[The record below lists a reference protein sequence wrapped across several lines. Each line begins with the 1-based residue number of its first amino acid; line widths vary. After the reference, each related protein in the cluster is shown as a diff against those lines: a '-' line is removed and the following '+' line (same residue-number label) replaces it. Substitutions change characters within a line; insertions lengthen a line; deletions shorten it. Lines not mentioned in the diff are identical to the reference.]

1 MRKFIALAALLAGFA
16 AAAVEVKVD
25 IFRDEKD
32 PRVTAFT
39 IPASEKDAPVKNFVM
54 MRDGK
59 KYIPQVQKISFY
71 PNGAVRWYRLIA
83 DVPQGN
89 YLVKPRGSQKS
100 PFTNPVKVIKKYKH
114 ISNDLCDFTYDEKP
128 FAVKLKANGETFT
141 VNAPAI
147 TLPDGSRPKAVLKS
161 AKPVELGPMQT
172 TMEFQGVFEPV
183 PKGEKRYWRMR
194 VTMWANKDFVL
205 IEPLLGTALTKSVAT
220 PFEEM
225 RSLKSAVMR
234 ISSAANAGK
243 EKSCATQWED
253 NSYDITAKGATTSKN
268 GSLGLFDLG
277 GKGSL
282 AIPEMAE
289 RFPIGVTTL
298 ENALDV
304 NLFPE
309 IKPADRYAKCEPVYI
324 KYFPIYTG
332 NYVMRAGVEV
342 SFPMYLALNKK
353 TDAAQFLKP
362 IPVGMVDVE
371 DLNKSGAWLHYIN
384 KPDKY
389 SKPFDPEIKIGL
401 ASWFSTR
408 EKQRWYGF
416 MNYGDGHGERTW
428 NWLNQEYDT
437 GAVFFEQALRMRNPE
452 YFREA
457 LRCVRHQME
466 IDTVK
471 NNPDPIRNGGVYKHA
486 LGHTGGYFTGDDVKR
501 LIKGCN
507 WAGAKNPFLNG
518 ECSSG
523 HTRIRGMCMAYV
535 LTGDYRYRDIANLT
549 GEWLRKCQL
558 FAVRAWPGGSSREP
572 GWGLVN
578 LTSLYWMDSNARFLK
593 AAEELGWIVLSHAK
607 GRGAQ
612 MRKLRAHQCPPPP
625 GGWNE
630 KNSFYQYGSVSF
642 PTGYQCM
649 GMYLLYNQT
658 KDEFLH
664 KQLFDNIN
672 ATAKYVK
679 ERLYV
684 PERKCFIHSP
694 VPWRRQSTRNGS
706 GAGTSLRNVLLMN
719 VLLTGNEESRD
730 IAIGTLKSM
739 LTRREVYYSPIKEGQ
754 DPDNPDAKSVAMGIY
769 FIPFT
774 IDMLHKLDIVMPE
787 IKYDLTPYDVWGGTE
802 NVKRKQE
809 E

>member
-1 MRKFIALAALLAGFA
+1 MKKLIALTALLTVA
-16 AAAVEVKVD
+16 AAMAVEVKVD
-25 IFRDEKD
+25 IFRNEKD

-39 IPASEKDAPVKNFVM
+39 IPASEKDVPVKNFVM
-54 MRDGK
+54 ERDGK
-59 KYIPQVQKISFY
+59 KYYPQVQKISFY
-71 PNGAVRWYRLIA
+71 PNKAVRWYRLIA

-89 YLVKPRGSQKS
+89 YTVKPRKS
-100 PFTNPVKVIKKYKH
+100 GKNLYPNPVRMVKKNKIFTNGLWTL
-114 ISNDLCDFTYDEKP
+114 SFEEKP
-128 FAVKLKANGETFT
+128 FALKIQANGEVFT
-141 VNAPAI
+141 VKAPEI
-147 TLPDGSRPKAVLKS
+147 TLPDGSRPTPVFTKV
-161 AKPVELGPMQT
+161 KPFDLGVVQSGL
-172 TMEFQGVFEPV
+172 EFQGVFDPS
-183 PKGEKRYWRMR
+183 PAGEKRYWNLR
-194 VTMWANKDFVL
+194 VTMWNNKEFIH
-205 IEPLLGTALTKSVAT
+205 IEPLLGTMLTKEVKT

-225 RSLKSAVMR
+225 RALKSAVMR
-234 ISSAANAGK
+234 ISVADNAGS
-243 EKSCATQWED
+243 EKSKATQWED
-253 NSYDITAKGATTSKN
+253 NSYDVTVNGKKQSKN
-268 GSLGLFDLG
+268 GSLGVFDLG
-277 GKGSL
+277 NKGSI

-298 ENALDV
+298 ENALDI

-309 IKPADRYAKCEPVYI
+309 ILPADRYAKGEPIYI

-353 TDAAQFLKP
+353 IDPAQFLQP
-362 IPVGMVDVE
+362 IPVGMVDVD
-371 DLNKSGAWLHYIN
+371 DLNKSGAWLHYIG

-401 ASWFSTR
+401 TSWFSTR

-437 GAVFFEQALRMRNPE
+437 GAVFFEQALRFRNPD

-471 NNPDPIRNGGVYKHA
+471 NHPDPLRNGGVYKHA
-486 LGHTGGYFTGDDVKR
+486 LGHTGGYFTGEDVKR

-507 WAGAKNPFLNG
+507 WSGPKNPFLNG

-523 HTRIRGMCMAYV
+523 HTRIRGTCMAFV
-535 LTGDYRYRDIANLT
+535 LTGDQRYRTMAYMT

-558 FAVRAWPGGSSREP
+558 FAVRAWPGGSAREP

-578 LTSLYWMDSNARFLK
+578 LTSLYWMDSNERFLK

-607 GRGAQ
+607 GRGVQ

-630 KNSFYQYGSVSF
+630 KNSFYQFGSVSF
-642 PTGYQCM
+642 PTGYQGM
-649 GMYLLYNQT
+649 GMYLLYQQT

-664 KQLFDNIN
+664 KQLFDNLD
-672 ATAKYVK
+672 ATAKYVR
-679 ERLYV
+679 ERLYF
-684 PERKCFIHSP
+684 PDRECFVHSP
-694 VPWRRQSTRNGS
+694 VPWRRQTTRNGS

-719 VLLTGNEESRD
+719 AFLTGNKESQK
-730 IAIGTLKSM
+730 IAVDTLKLM
-739 LTRREVYYSPIKEGQ
+739 LIRREVYYSPLKGN
-754 DPDNPDAKSVAMGIY
+754 DPDKPDAKSVAMGIY

-774 IDMLHKLDIVMPE
+774 IDMMRKLDIVMPE
-787 IKYDLTPYDVWGGTE
+787 IKYDLTYYDPWGGTE
-802 NVKRKQE
+802 TVKSE
-809 E
+809 